1 MTRLPILLA
10 GTALAGLAWP
20 ALAQEAKPVTW
31 WYEQASPEN
40 QDNLRELVEAA
51 FDAAHPEHDLGIDF
65 RGTELDKQ
73 LRVAMLSGSGPDI
86 VYTPGP
92 SYVASMA
99 QAGQLLPLDAYAD
112 QFGWRDRVLP
122 VFLDLGTYDGQLF
135 ALPKTYETLG
145 LFYNKTLFEERGW
158 TPPTTIAELEALA
171 DQMLAE
177 GIVPFAAGNADW
189 RPTNEHYVSI
199 ILNSVAGPD
208 KVAQALR
215 GEIPWT
221 DPAFV
226 EAIETLNRWWQ
237 AGYFGPD
244 YFSLTGQQAFA
255 RLATGEAGMAPTG
268 TWNFANVAPFFP
280 DAGAEPG
287 FVGFPS
293 KEGEPVY
300 ALGVG
305 STFSISAASENPDG
319 AAAVIDYI
327 FTPEFYGAMN
337 TVWQGEWNLP
347 LADLSTVSIGPEVLP
362 LYGETMATLASSV
375 AEDRYG
381 YTTWTFLPPATD
393 TYLVSGIE
401 EVWLGAI
408 TVEDFLATLDET
420 FQGEMAEGKVPAVPE
435 RS

>member
-1 MTRLPILLA
+1 MTRLPTLLA
-10 GTALAGLAWP
+10 GTALAALALP
-20 ALAQEAKPVTW
+20 ALAQDAKPVTW

-40 QDNLRELVEAA
+40 QTALRTIVQSAFNEAS
-51 FDAAHPEHDLGIDF
+51 DEHDLSIDF

-73 LRVAMLSGSGPDI
+73 LRIAMLSGSGPDI

-99 QAGQLLPLDAYAD
+99 QAGQLLPLDDYAD
-112 QFGWRDRVLP
+112 SLGWRERVLP
-122 VFLDLGTYDGQLF
+122 VFLELGTYSGQLY

-145 LFYNKTLFEERGW
+145 LFYNRTLFEERGW
-158 TPPTTIAELEALA
+158 TPPTTISELEALA

-177 GIVPFAAGNADW
+177 DIVPFAAGNADW

-199 ILNSVAGPD
+199 ILNSVAGPE

-226 EAIETLNRWWQ
+226 EAISTLNNWWQ
-237 AGYFGPD
+237 KGYFGPD

-255 RLATGEAGMAPTG
+255 QLATGAAGMAPTG

-280 DAGAEPG
+280 ENNAEPG

-319 AAAVIDYI
+319 AAEVIDYI
-327 FTPEFYGAMN
+327 FTPDFYGAMN

-347 LADLSTVSIGPEVLP
+347 LSDLSAVTIGPEVLP
-362 LYGETMATLASSV
+362 LYGETMATLASAV

-408 TVEDFLATLDET
+408 TVEDFLATLDAT